1 MGIAQG
7 MVPAGSSSA
16 HGPKVDIW
24 SLGMVAVEMV
34 EESLLTLREL
44 GPWQEENFGVFAQA

>member
-1 MGIAQG
+1 MGIAHG